1 MRRIKANGSSF
12 SNVAGKPSPATHL
25 TLFLLYTMIN
35 YVNWLIE
42 EEDMETQ
49 YKLLVKGVGNYGA
62 DSLIELFWIVFK
74 HRCGHFFKG
83 EGFRD

>member
-1 MRRIKANGSSF
+1 
-12 SNVAGKPSPATHL
+12 
-25 TLFLLYTMIN
+25 MIN

-74 HRCGHFFKG
+74 HRCEHLRAG
-83 EGFRD
+83 EGWRD

>member
-1 MRRIKANGSSF
+1 
-12 SNVAGKPSPATHL
+12 
-25 TLFLLYTMIN
+25 MIN

-42 EEDMETQ
+42 EEDMETR